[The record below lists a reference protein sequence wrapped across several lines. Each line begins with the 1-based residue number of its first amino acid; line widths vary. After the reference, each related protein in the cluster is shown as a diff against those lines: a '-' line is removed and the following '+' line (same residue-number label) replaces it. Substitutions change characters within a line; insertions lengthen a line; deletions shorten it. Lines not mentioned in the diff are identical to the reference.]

1 MKKQQW
7 DTDKVIDFVNWYLRS
22 CKVITDSN
30 CRFELENMEVIN
42 SFLNGDDYKLWW
54 KKPGKEPFYKS
65 KKLKQLE
72 DILDSP
78 LTDEEKLYI
87 QDSVKLLEQ
96 ESKSQSSDADLLQDI
111 YDRNGMDVIANSD
124 IYQQGFKDGLS
135 YQSPGSKEQKADSDK
150 FAL

>member
-72 DILDSP
+72 DIL
-78 LTDEEKLYI
+78 
-87 QDSVKLLEQ
+87 EQ
-96 ESKSQSSDADLLQDI
+96 ESKSQSSDADLLQEI

-135 YQSPGSKEQKADSDK
+135 YK
-150 FAL
+150 